1 MGHAKYLSVIT
12 AVSRPEFL
20 PIIAWSVPIDAEW
33 ILVTDGPQKIP
44 RGLRPH
50 LLIEGPKTGQWGDV
64 QRRLGLEAATCP
76 FVYFMDDDN
85 LMLPILADLL
95 VPYLEDGD
103 HLGVLFGLVVN
114 IANETHVWP
123 APLRVKRGRV
133 DTAMFLGRKNAI
145 MNLRFPEPSYGR
157 GWPDLHGERHGDFVF
172 MEAFENQ
179 FGLARLPAIYGFH
192 NAIDLLKNS
201 EPDLYSDL
209 EAHKFTN
216 DTLTTILNRCM
227 INADVPQWWHKGAA
241 IAPPDPPCRQFGEC
255 SPSCEAS
262 SP

>member
-50 LLIEGPKTGQWGDV
+50 LLIEGP
-64 QRRLGLEAATCP
+64 
-76 FVYFMDDDN
+76 
-85 LMLPILADLL
+85 I
-95 VPYLEDGD
+95 
-103 HLGVLFGLVVN
+103 
-114 IANETHVWP
+114 
-123 APLRVKRGRV
+123 

-145 MNLRFPEPSYGR
+145 MNLHFPEPSYGR
-157 GWPDLHGERHGDFVF
+157 GWPDLHGERHGDSVF

-227 INADVPQWWHKGAA
+227 INADVPPWWHKGAA
-241 IAPPDPPCRQFGEC
+241 IAPPAPPCRQLGEC